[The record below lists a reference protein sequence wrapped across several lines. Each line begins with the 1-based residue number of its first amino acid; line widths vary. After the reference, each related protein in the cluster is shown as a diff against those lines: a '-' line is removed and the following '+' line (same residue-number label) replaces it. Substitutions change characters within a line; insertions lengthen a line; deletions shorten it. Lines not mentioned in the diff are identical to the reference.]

1 MYVEL
6 TAEKNHWAGLDTN
19 EKFLVYTYVREEK
32 FMCEMK
38 MLKENFRIIENLK
51 HTHACHEK

>member
-19 EKFLVYTYVREEK
+19 RKIFSIHICERRKIYVRNENVERK
-32 FMCEMK
+32 FSHNRK
-38 MLKENFRIIENLK
+38 SQT
-51 HTHACHEK
+51 HTRLS